1 MARPA
6 TDRVARLASDGVARP
21 ASLGVVFSADDGV
34 AFSAD
39 DGVAFSADDG
49 VARFSCAAFLCKISS
64 TFSGHLI
71 TCGWY
76 WKVLASS
83 TG

>member
-1 MARPA
+1 MVRPTA
-6 TDRVARLASDGVARP
+6 DRVARPASDGVA
-21 ASLGVVFSADDGV
+21 FSADDGV
-34 AFSAD
+34 TFSAD

>member
-1 MARPA
+1 MVRPTA
-6 TDRVARLASDGVARP
+6 DRVARP
-21 ASLGVVFSADDGV
+21 ASDGV

-39 DGVAFSADDG
+39 DGVTFSANDGVAFSANDGVAFSADDG

>member
-6 TDRVARLASDGVARP
+6 TDRVARPTSDGVARPASDGVARP
-21 ASLGVVFSADDGV
+21 ASL
-34 AFSAD
+34 
-39 DGVAFSADDG
+39 GVAFSADDG